1 MTGFT
6 SYAQAR
12 GFDPVQIPSET
23 ILRNLLRQQK
33 GVEEGMA
40 VNQQLQKQ
48 FATSW
53 FNALQGA
60 HKIQIDSLREKNRLA
75 QEDRARLIEDHFNEM
90 HVAMEEEKHSRPSSK
105 ASVLDGLAQLA
116 QFVPKI
122 AEGIGAYR
130 QEQAQAQYKEGLF
143 VIDQLGASTAQLQEL
158 RNLEEDLF
166 ETNQGFIAAAQSI
179 IPQATEKDINQI
191 RNSSGWVHYGMQQS
205 ALYNSIPVY
214 HQHLNEVAD
223 NEYPISDTEDMSLNQ
238 AQASGNTSAANV
250 ILSQIQRD
258 FAAGQFANLGID
270 EPNPAFAAEY
280 FTKLRKVTDARYQMV
295 WQQSELQAK
304 AENTTTRQIESINA
318 LRKGGIKAWNSD
330 VIEMYRDDTN
340 KNWRKNALSDNFPH
354 LLTYLRMQEVPISEA
369 EAMLT
374 ATREDGKTPFLGIM
388 KRQQIRAVIA
398 EKVKIQDQ
406 VRETMVSDRKV
417 QIESAK
423 MQVTLGVREQG
434 LNNAALEELW
444 QEYKHVPELR
454 EHIQSLMIPAV
465 SPEQEKIEVAR
476 LNLMAERGEL
486 TTQAVLQSKTGEA
499 TRLKFL
505 AMKGIDKPYP
515 EQAKNLK
522 SDIQAL
528 VLQKMAIASYEQMGS
543 KEPSVRMATDDI
555 TAKAMRRFVTNMSEA
570 NMSRD
575 EAYNDAL
582 GYGKGFVEGLEA
594 KPFKLDDPTSGYI
607 EGYTVD
613 VNEKPVSTVSR
624 NHRRELMSKDV
635 NFYKNVPL
643 DVKEDYE
650 YLRQKLLSGGSYDS
664 IVDDKFSW
672 VRDVV
677 GLYNGHLTKEEI
689 LTENAKTLGVNLVFP
704 ESIMGEPS
712 NLSPGALQQWRVNA
726 RNLNSNLGN
735 LNHRIIQQ
743 NEQRGWRSA
752 ETMSRYTPQARTLA
766 LSLRKQESGNP
777 SAVNKHSGAA
787 GMYQI
792 MPANIPGWSKEAL
805 GREVSYN
812 EYMGNP
818 AIQEQI
824 AMFHINKA
832 LQHQLAAGYKGDLAI
847 RRAASVWYSGRA
859 GLYDDT
865 RDQSRGDT
873 RYPTIQEYTLSILDR
888 YRALAGGQ
896 E

>member
-1 MTGFT
+1 
-6 SYAQAR
+6 
-12 GFDPVQIPSET
+12 
-23 ILRNLLRQQK
+23 
-33 GVEEGMA
+33 
-40 VNQQLQKQ
+40 
-48 FATSW
+48 
-53 FNALQGA
+53 
-60 HKIQIDSLREKNRLA
+60 
-75 QEDRARLIEDHFNEM
+75 
-90 HVAMEEEKHSRPSSK
+90 
-105 ASVLDGLAQLA
+105 
-116 QFVPKI
+116 
-122 AEGIGAYR
+122 
-130 QEQAQAQYKEGLF
+130 
-143 VIDQLGASTAQLQEL
+143 
-158 RNLEEDLF
+158 
-166 ETNQGFIAAAQSI
+166 TN
-179 IPQATEKDINQI
+179 
-191 RNSSGWVHYGMQQS
+191 
-205 ALYNSIPVY
+205 
-214 HQHLNEVAD
+214 
-223 NEYPISDTEDMSLNQ
+223 
-238 AQASGNTSAANV
+238 AANV

-258 FAAGQFANLGID
+258 FAAGQFNNLGID
-270 EPNPAFAAEY
+270 EPDPAFASEY
-280 FTKLRKVTDARYQMV
+280 LTQLRKVTDARYQMV
-295 WQQSELQAK
+295 WKKSELMAQ
-304 AENTTTRQIESINA
+304 AENKTTRQIESINA
-318 LRKGGIKAWNSD
+318 LRKGGIKTWNSD
-330 VIEMYRDDTN
+330 VIEMYRDNDN
-340 KNWRKNALSDNFPH
+340 KNWRKNAISANFPH
-354 LLTYLRMQEVPISEA
+354 LLTYLRMDEVPISEA

-374 ATREDGKTPFLGIM
+374 ATRDDGKTPFLGLM
-388 KRQQIRAVIA
+388 KRQQIREVIA
-398 EKVKIQDQ
+398 EKIKHQDQ
-406 VRETMVSDRKV
+406 VRETMVADRKV
-417 QIESAK
+417 QIDSAK
-423 MQVTLGVREQG
+423 MQITLGAREQG
-434 LNNAALEELW
+434 LNNAALQELW
-444 QEYKHVPELR
+444 QEYKNIPELR

-465 SPEQEKIEVAR
+465 PAEQEKIEIAR
-476 LNLMAERGEL
+476 LELMAERGEL

-499 TRLKFL
+499 TRLRFL
-505 AMKGIDKPYP
+505 ANKGIDKPYP

-528 VLQKMAIASYEQMGS
+528 VLQKMDIASYEQMGS

-555 TAKAMRRFVTNMSEA
+555 TAKAMRRFVSNMSEA

-594 KPFKLDDPTSGYI
+594 KPFKLGDPNSGYI

-624 NHRRELMSKDV
+624 NHRRELMSEDV

-650 YLRQKLLSGGSYDS
+650 YLRQKLLSGGNYDT
-664 IVDDKFSW
+664 IVNDKFSW

-677 GLYNGHLTKEEI
+677 GLYNGRFTKEEI

-752 ETMSRYTPQARTLA
+752 ETMSRYTPQARVLA
-766 LSLRKQESGNP
+766 RALKKQESGNP
-777 SAVNKHSGAA
+777 SAVNVHSGAS

-888 YRALAGGQ
+888 YKALAGGQ